1 MFCPFFSRSVLNR
14 LATLYAQSRPV
25 MLSRRCITATA
36 GTSLVRDSL
45 TEIYH
50 YSISRVDFTVALS
63 KSSSQE
69 C

>member
-1 MFCPFFSRSVLNR
+1 MIYPFFSYSYSNR

-45 TEIYH
+45 TEINH
-50 YSISRVDFTVALS
+50 FSISRVDFTEKLS
-63 KSSSQE
+63 KSSPQE